1 MALLP
6 SSRRREARF
15 GAQALPPIPT
25 IRPPARGWFQLAA
38 ARLGGNTRPWLR
50 RALAAMVAS
59 VVGLAAHAQTFN
71 YAEALQKSLFFYEAQ
86 ESGPLDAT
94 NRVAWRS
101 DSALTDGSGVGHDL
115 TGGWYDAGDHVKFG
129 FPMAFSATALAWG
142 GIDFADG
149 YQDAG
154 QLARLKRN
162 LRFVN
167 DYFLRCHTAPN
178 EFWGQVGN
186 GGTDHAW
193 WGSAEVMQ
201 MSRPAHKIDTT
212 HPGSDLAAET
222 AAAMA
227 AASMLFATDDPAYSA
242 TLRTHAIQL
251 YTFADTY
258 RAAYS
263 DSITDAAGF
272 YKSYSGYKDELVWGA
287 IWLYRATGDIAY
299 LNKAETYYADLGT
312 EQQSSDKAYKWTIGW
327 DDKSYGC
334 YALLAKLTG
343 KAAYK
348 ADVERHLDYWTTG
361 YNGSHITYSPGGLAF
376 LDTWGSLR
384 YSANTA
390 FLALYYQSAA
400 TTPAKATRYHD
411 FALGQIRYILGSNP
425 ANRSFVC
432 GFGTNPPSNPHHRT
446 AHGTWAN
453 SQNGPP
459 TQSRH
464 ILYGALVG
472 GPDATDAYT
481 DDRGNFT
488 SNEVATDY
496 NALFTGTLAALT
508 SEYGGTPLA
517 GFPLAET
524 PVDEFVA
531 QAKINGSGP
540 TYTEYSV
547 WVNNHTAWPA
557 RIPSQFKFRLFINIS
572 EGITAGYSAASYVV
586 SANGSNVSFTT
597 LQPWNASSGIYY
609 TEVTF
614 TPGTTIWPGGQGE
627 SAEEAQI
634 RIRLPYEAPASAWSS
649 ANDWSAQG
657 LNGTLATTTHIPLY
671 ADGVLVAGS
680 APTSGTPV
688 QSVAVTPETA
698 ALGLGETAQLTAT
711 VLPANASNKAVT
723 WSTNRPAVA
732 TVDSSTGLATGVGPG
747 TATLTATTA
756 DGAFTDTATITVTS
770 VNVPVTGVTVA
781 PLSARI
787 AIGAT
792 VTCTAA
798 IAPANASDKS
808 VLWTSS
814 IPGVVSLSSSVVNGV
829 PTCVATGAAAGT
841 TTVTA
846 RTTDGDFRASASI
859 EVFAVPVTGITID
872 PSVGSLPLGGT
883 ATLRA
888 TVSPANASNRAF
900 TWSSS
905 NPLVASVGA
914 TTGLVTGK
922 AEGTATIR
930 ATSAEGSFVATRAL
944 TVAKLTLPSHTDR
957 FTLLRNKLVDPANG
971 YFSADGVPYHS
982 AETLLCEA
990 PDHGHETTSEA
1001 YSYWIWL
1008 EVMNGKIT
1016 GNWSPL
1022 ADAWRK
1028 MEATAIPTADMQPT
1042 TASYN
1047 PAAPATYA
1055 GEFALP
1061 DNYPAPLESSVP
1073 VGRDPVSADLTAA
1086 YGSNI
1091 YGMHWLFD
1099 CDNFYGYGNKGDG
1112 VSTPSYI
1119 NTFQRGEQESVWE
1132 TVPQPSWEALKWGDG
1147 NGTGFLRLFVSET
1160 GAPAAQWRYTNAPD
1174 ADARAVQ
1181 ALYWGVQFAKEQGL
1195 APAAVLPLAQ
1205 AAKMG
1210 DFVRLAMFDKYF
1222 KPLGVQSKSAPGA
1235 TGYES
1240 AHYLV
1245 GWYYAWGGPLVTQ
1258 GWAWRIGCSHAHFGY
1273 QNPVAAYALSATTE
1287 LRPASVNGARDWDRS
1302 LTRQLEF
1309 YQWLQSAEGAIAG
1322 GATNSFN
1329 GRYDPYPT
1337 GTPTF
1342 YGMAFQENPVYRDP
1356 GSNTWFGMQAWSME
1370 RVAEYYYISNNSQ
1383 AKAVLDKWV
1392 TWARSVVDLGAHG
1405 SFAIPSEIAWTG
1417 APVTWD
1423 PASPVANTNLHVSVV
1438 SSGQDLGIAASL
1450 AKTLTYYAAA
1460 TQRYGTL
1467 DTAAR
1472 DLAKE
1477 ILDRMWTRYYEPAGR
1492 GVAVEESRSDYHR
1505 FFDQTVYIPAGW
1517 TGKMANG
1524 DVIEPGVK
1532 FIELRSK
1539 YLDDPDYATLEAD
1552 YLANRPFKKA
1562 YHRFWAQAEIAL
1574 ANAEFGRFFPL
1585 SSRETYPQ
1593 WQTRVFTA
1601 AEIANGAGAPLAT
1614 PAGDGMSNLLKFAL
1628 GCDTPHKPLPA
1639 DRSPA
1644 LDFAANG
1651 DVALAFTS
1659 PAAGITYI
1667 VERSTDLIQWT
1678 EAQRIDNPAALSQT
1692 ILLGNK
1698 AGLPRLFGR
1707 LHVALMELSAVPCT
1721 GITLTPTNS
1730 TLGSLGETLALTA
1743 AVQPSYATNKLVTY
1757 RSSNPAVA
1765 SVDAT
1770 GTVVAVAN
1778 GGPVTIT
1785 ATTQD
1790 GGFTATSTIT
1800 VNTNLVH
1807 VTGVNLDP
1815 PTATLT
1821 SVGQTQPLTATVL
1834 PANATNKSVTFS
1846 SSNPAVATVGAS
1858 GTVTAVADGTA
1869 TITVTTQDGSRTDTT
1884 AITVDTLGAPLANV
1898 EVTFTIANSWEGGYS
1913 ANIAIKNT
1921 GAPAIQGW
1929 TLKFT
1934 LPAGQTISNM
1944 WGATFTATG
1953 QQITVKNADYTA
1965 TIAPGA
1971 SVTVGLNVTGPTGTP
1986 AGFAVYS
1993 P

>member
-1 MALLP
+1 MVPSAPTLALAP
-6 SSRRREARF
+6 NRAAHPAS
-15 GAQALPPIPT
+15 PPP
-25 IRPPARGWFQLAA
+25 RSGA
-38 ARLGGNTRPWLR
+38 ARCTRWTSGPLR
-50 RALAAMVAS
+50 RITTAAISALCGLAAM
-59 VVGLAAHAQTFN
+59 AQSFN
-71 YAEALQKSLFFYEAQ
+71 YAEALQKSMFFYEAQ
-86 ESGPLDAT
+86 ESGPLDNT
-94 NRVAWRS
+94 NRVTWRD

-129 FPMAFSATALAWG
+129 FPMAFSATTLAWG
-142 GIDFADG
+142 GIDFAQG

-154 QLARLKRN
+154 QLQRLKRN

-178 EFWGQVGN
+178 ELWGQVGA
-186 GGTDHAW
+186 GGADHAW

-201 MSRPAHKIDTT
+201 MARPAYKIDAAR
-212 HPGSDLAAET
+212 PGSDLAAET

-227 AASMLFATDDPAYSA
+227 AASILFATDDPTYSA
-242 TLRTHAIQL
+242 TLRAHAIQL

-258 RAAYS
+258 RGAYS

-272 YKSYSGYKDELVWGA
+272 YKSFSGYKDELVWGA
-287 IWLYRATGDIAY
+287 IWLYRATGDVAY
-299 LNKAETYYADLGT
+299 LNKAEAYYADLGT
-312 EQQSSDKAYKWTIGW
+312 EQQSTDKAYKWTIGW

-348 ADVERHLDYWTTG
+348 ADAERHLDFWTTG
-361 YNGSHITYSPGGLAF
+361 YNGARITYTPGGLAF

-384 YSANTA
+384 YAANTA
-390 FLALYYQSAA
+390 FLALYYQDAA
-400 TTPAKATRYHD
+400 TTPAKAARYHD
-411 FALGQIRYILGSNP
+411 FALAQIRYMLGSNP
-425 ANRSFVC
+425 GNRSFVC
-432 GFGTNPPSNPHHRT
+432 GFGTNPPANPHHRT

-453 SQNGPP
+453 NLNGPP
-459 TQSRH
+459 AQSRH
-464 ILYGALVG
+464 VLYGALVG
-472 GPDATDAYT
+472 GPGANDAYT
-481 DDRGNFT
+481 DDRGNYT

-496 NALFTGTLAALT
+496 NALFSGALAALAG
-508 SEYGGTPLA
+508 EYGGTPLA
-517 GFPLAET
+517 GFPQPET
-524 PVDEFVA
+524 PVDEFVV

-557 RIPSQFKFRLFINIS
+557 RIPSQFKFRLFINIT
-572 EGITAGYSAASYVV
+572 EGVAAGYTAASYVV
-586 SANGSNVSFTT
+586 SANGSNVTFTG
-597 LQPWNASSGIYY
+597 LQPWNTASGIYY
-609 TEVTF
+609 TEATF

-634 RIRLPYEAPASAWSS
+634 RIRLPYEAPASAWNA

-671 ADGVLVAGS
+671 ADGALVAGT

-688 QSVAVTPETA
+688 QSVSVAPESVT
-698 ALGLGETAQLTAT
+698 LGVGETAPLTAT
-711 VLPANASNKAVT
+711 VLPANASNKAVV

-732 TVDSSTGLATGVGPG
+732 TIDDTTGLVTAVGAG
-747 TATLTATTA
+747 TATLTATTV
-756 DGAFTDTATITVTS
+756 DGGFTDTATVTVTT
-770 VNVPVTGVTVA
+770 VVVPVTGVSVA
-781 PLSARI
+781 PLSARV
-787 AIGAT
+787 AVGGT
-792 VTCTAA
+792 VTCTATV
-798 IAPANASDKS
+798 APANATNQA
-808 VLWTSS
+808 VLWTSLN
-814 IPGVVSLSSSVVNGV
+814 PGVASLTSSVVNGV
-829 PTCVATGAAAGT
+829 PTCVATGVAAGT

-846 RTTDGDFRASASI
+846 RTADGDFRASASL
-859 EVFAVPVTGITID
+859 EVFAVPVTGIEIE
-872 PSVGSLPLGGT
+872 PSVGSVPVGGT
-883 ATLRA
+883 VTLRA
-888 TVSPANASNRAF
+888 TVLPANASSRAF

-905 NPLVASVGA
+905 NPLVATVDA
-914 TTGLVTGK
+914 ATGLVTGR
-922 AEGTATIR
+922 AEGTVSIR
-930 ATSAEGSFVATRAL
+930 ATTAEGSFVATRAL
-944 TVAKLTLPSHTDR
+944 SVSKLTLPSHTDR

-971 YFSADGVPYHS
+971 YFSRDGVPYHS
-982 AETLLCEA
+982 AETLICEA

-1008 EVMNGKIT
+1008 EVMHGRIT
-1016 GNWSPL
+1016 GDWTPL
-1022 ADAWRK
+1022 AAAWQK
-1028 MEATAIPTADMQPT
+1028 LEATAIPSADLQPT

-1047 PAAPATYA
+1047 AAAPASYA
-1055 GEFALP
+1055 SEFALP
-1061 DNYPAPLESSVP
+1061 DNYPAPLESGVP

-1099 CDNFYGYGNKGDG
+1099 CDNFYGFGNKGDG

-1132 TVPQPSWEALKWGDG
+1132 TVPQPSWEALKWGDD

-1160 GAPAAQWRYTNAPD
+1160 GAPAPQWRSTNAPD

-1181 ALYWGVQFAKEQGL
+1181 AVYWGVQFAKEQGL
-1195 APAAVLPLAQ
+1195 APASVLPLAQ

-1210 DFVRLAMFDKYF
+1210 DFARLAMFDKYF

-1342 YGMAFQENPVYRDP
+1342 YGMAYQENPVYRDP

-1370 RVAEYYYISNNSQ
+1370 RVAEYYYISNNPR
-1383 AKAVLDKWV
+1383 AKAILDKWV
-1392 TWARSVVDLGAHG
+1392 AWASSVVTLGTDG
-1405 SFAIPSEIAWTG
+1405 SFAIPGEIAWTG
-1417 APVTWD
+1417 APATWD
-1423 PASPVANTNLHVSVV
+1423 PTSPAANTNLHVSVV
-1438 SSGQDLGIAASL
+1438 TSGQDLGIAASL

-1472 DLAKE
+1472 DLARE
-1477 ILDRMWTRYYEPAGR
+1477 LLDRMWTRYYEPAGR
-1492 GVAVEESRSDYHR
+1492 GVAVEESRGDYRR
-1505 FFDQTVYIPAGW
+1505 FFEQSVYIPAGW
-1517 TGKMANG
+1517 SGKMPNG

-1532 FIELRSK
+1532 FIELRSQ
-1539 YLDDPDYATLEAD
+1539 YLDDPDYPALEAS
-1552 YLANRPFKKA
+1552 YLANQPFRKA

-1585 SSRETYPQ
+1585 ASRETYPQ

-1601 AEIANGAGAPLAT
+1601 AEIANGTGDPLAT
-1614 PAGDGMSNLLKFAL
+1614 PAGDGVSNLLKFAL
-1628 GCDTPHKPLPA
+1628 GSDTPRQPLSPERLPA
-1639 DRSPA
+1639 LGFNAD
-1644 LDFAANG
+1644 N
-1651 DVALAFTS
+1651 DVTLAFPS
-1659 PAAGITYI
+1659 PAAGVAYI
-1667 VERSTDLIQWT
+1667 VESSTDLVHWT
-1678 EAQRIDNPAALSQT
+1678 EAQRIDNPAALLQT
-1692 ILLGNK
+1692 VVLGHK
-1698 AGLPRLFGR
+1698 SGKPRLFGR
-1707 LHVALMELSAVPCT
+1707 LRVSMIEVPAVPCT
-1721 GITLTPTNS
+1721 GISLTPGTA
-1730 TLGSLGETLALTA
+1730 TLGRLGETLALVAT
-1743 AVQPSYATNKLVTY
+1743 VQPSYATNPAVSF

-1765 SVDAT
+1765 SVDA
-1770 GTVVAVAN
+1770 GGVVTAVAN

-1785 ATTQD
+1785 ATTRD
-1790 GGFTATSTIT
+1790 GGFTATSTVT
-1800 VNTNLVH
+1800 VNTSLVR
-1807 VTGVNLDP
+1807 VTGVTLDP
-1815 PTATLT
+1815 PSATLT
-1821 SVGQTQPLTATVL
+1821 SVGQSLPLTATVL
-1834 PANATNKSVTFS
+1834 PANATNKGVTFS
-1846 SSNPAVATVGAS
+1846 SDNTAVATVSAS
-1858 GTVTAVADGTA
+1858 GTVTAVANGTA
-1869 TITVTTQDGSRTDTT
+1869 TITVTTLDGSRTDTT
-1884 AITVDTLGAPLANV
+1884 SVTVDTLGAPLPDIQF
-1898 EVTFTIANSWEGGYS
+1898 TFTKMNEWNGGYS
-1913 ANIAIKNT
+1913 ANIAIANT
-1921 GAPAIQGW
+1921 GTQTIQGW
-1929 TLKFT
+1929 TLRFL
-1934 LPAGQTISNM
+1934 LPEGATISSL
-1944 WGATFTATG
+1944 WGASYTANG
-1953 QQITVKNADYTA
+1953 RQVTVTNADYTA

-1971 SVTVGLNVTGPTGTP
+1971 SVTVGLNVLGSSDAPADFTLYGP
-1986 AGFAVYS
+1986 
-1993 P
+1993 